1 MNDDVIVTI
10 HSFVM
15 ISRAAALSQ
24 ELLVISSSISNFAG
38 TVSWKAITHDCQRWN
53 NNVQKERAC
62 SRERE
67 GGGENFFS

>member
-38 TVSWKAITHDCQRWN
+38 TVS
-53 NNVQKERAC
+53 
-62 SRERE
+62 
-67 GGGENFFS
+67 